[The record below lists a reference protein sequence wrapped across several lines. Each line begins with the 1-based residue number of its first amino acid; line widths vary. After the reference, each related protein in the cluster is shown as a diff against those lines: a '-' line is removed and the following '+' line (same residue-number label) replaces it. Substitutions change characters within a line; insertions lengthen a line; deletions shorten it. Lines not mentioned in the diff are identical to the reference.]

1 MIGRLCCAF
10 ALLAFLAATPA
21 AAKAPPRPALIVTL
35 VVDQFAADL
44 FRQYRPTYTGGLERL
59 SRGLAYLDGYQ
70 SHAATETCPGHSTI
84 LTGRHPAA
92 TGIVANTWHDRA
104 SGRSLYCVALPGGDP
119 EARGPENLR
128 VDTLGT
134 WLKAS
139 ERTAQVVAVSGKDR
153 GAIMLAGHHPDAVYW
168 WQDGKGF
175 VTSPAAGPADAATL
189 APAEE
194 FDRATFAGWNAAA
207 PALWPVDTP
216 ARCRALEK
224 SERFGE
230 IVRSGRV
237 PPEGSA
243 VAPAD
248 KAFADQLRASPMLDR
263 LTLDY
268 AARLIE
274 RRRLGRGPATDLL
287 AVSLSATD
295 SIGPRYGKGGAEM
308 CAQIAV
314 LDRALGAFFARL
326 DALDVP
332 YLVVLTA
339 DHGSS
344 DATEREAS
352 HGVAAGRIDGGALIA
367 SLKAHLDQA
376 YGPFDHGPVSGGA
389 QNLTIDVGPDRAF
402 AARVLA
408 EAVSWLK
415 AQQHVA
421 QVLTREEVAAA
432 APAWGTPPDKLT
444 MAERFHQSY
453 DPQRSGDLFV
463 VFDEHYRTGV
473 PRKATDAIAGHGTP
487 WDYDRLVPILF
498 WWPGVSGQAITRP
511 IETVDIAPTLAAVAG
526 VRTPLLDGRCLPEIA
541 DCPAR

>member
-1 MIGRLCCAF
+1 MIGHLIRAF
-10 ALLAFLAATPA
+10 ALLALLAAAPA
-21 AAKAPPRPALIVTL
+21 AAKAPQKPKLIVTL

-59 SRGLAYLDGYQ
+59 SEGVAYLEGYQ

-92 TGIVANTWHDRA
+92 TGIIANNWYDRA
-104 SGRSLYCVALPGGDP
+104 SGKSLYCVALPNGDP
-119 EARGPENLR
+119 DVRGPRNLR
-128 VDTLGT
+128 VDTLGS

-139 ERTAQVVAVSGKDR
+139 ERTAQVVGVSGKDR
-153 GAIMLAGHHPDAVYW
+153 GAIMLAGHHPDAVFW

-175 VTSPAAGPADAATL
+175 VTSPAAGPADAAAI

-194 FDRATFAGWNAAA
+194 FDRATFAAWNAAA
-207 PALWPVDTP
+207 PALWPAQVPD
-216 ARCRALEK
+216 RCRALEK

-230 IVRSGRV
+230 ITHNERV

-248 KAFADQLRASPMLDR
+248 KAFADQLRASPMLDL

-268 AARLIE
+268 AARLVDL
-274 RRRLGRGPATDLL
+274 RRLGRGADTDLL

-295 SIGPRYGKGGAEM
+295 SIGHRYGKGGPEM

-326 DALDVP
+326 DALKVP
-332 YLVVLTA
+332 YVVVLTA

-344 DATEREAS
+344 DAAERETS
-352 HGVAAGRIDGGALIA
+352 RGVPAGRIDGGALIA
-367 SLKAHLDQA
+367 SLNTHLDQA
-376 YGPFDHGPVSGGA
+376 YGPFDHNPVSGSA
-389 QNLTIDVGPDRAF
+389 QNPTIDVGKDPAF

-408 EAVSWLK
+408 EAMSWLK
-415 AQQHVA
+415 AQQHVV

-432 APAWGTPPDKLT
+432 APAFGTPPDKLT
-444 MAERFHQSY
+444 MAERFHESY
-453 DPQRSGDLFV
+453 DPLRSGDLFV

-473 PRKATDAIAGHGTP
+473 PRKPSDAIAGHGTP

-498 WWPGVSGQAITRP
+498 WWPGVSAETITRP
-511 IETVDIAPTLAAVAG
+511 IDSVDIAPTLAAVAG
-526 VRTPLLDGRCLPEIA
+526 VRTPLLDGRCLSEVA
-541 DCPAR
+541 DCPVK